1 MLINALELKKR
12 FLYISVCG
20 LPPSPAPFFL
30 FEGVRICV
38 RAVFRDRY
46 TGIPICMVMSMHVP
60 TVDLFFLRE
69 FYRRGNVEVFARAG
83 EAFSMRRK
91 IDRGKMTK
99 MKN

>member
-1 MLINALELKKR
+1 
-12 FLYISVCG
+12 
-20 LPPSPAPFFL
+20 
-30 FEGVRICV
+30 
-38 RAVFRDRY
+38 
-46 TGIPICMVMSMHVP
+46 MVMSMHVP

-83 EAFSMRRK
+83 ETFSTRRK